1 EEGSLSDRQILL
13 SRLLDAVKQC
23 QIRYGGRKEL
33 ATESDSRVVNLCT
46 QFEAVLQ
53 HGMKKSKG
61 LSSIRQVSEI
71 VKGLNLWNA
80 DSDYVFW
87 HYVRTHLTK
96 HELERYL
103 VLRHVTSDEGRG
115 RAWLRSALNE
125 HALERYMHMLLAD
138 PSHLSQFYDE
148 DAFLMDQESSSMLPT
163 MSAGLG
169 SILFAINI
177 DNPDL
182 NPPESSVVVRAP
194 TQASLSNPRP
204 VIARALV
211 DVKRKKK
218 RRKPRSNVVSFD
230 DDDEEDDCVTDD
242 RQGLLPLA
250 ASGRCWQYFR
260 HHSCFSA
267 PATCVSSP
275 VATEFPPAITL
286 QTEPPQDE
294 NAADNGVGD
303 KAAED
308 AQSIESLSP
317 SDVATDGN
325 VSDEPGARSGGVRH
339 ARAQPNERIKTWSG
353 STESS
358 ESPRRDIPSSVSS
371 SPQSGRECGGS
382 SFQPSALTPILDM
395 SIGDLIPIGH
405 PPEEAPCPEDSLYIP
420 SYSEDTETA
429 AAALA
434 LAQNVS
440 SLALNA
446 TTPEQQASV
455 KVADSAPDMT
465 SATPEELKQAL
476 LLITQR
482 VKDVE
487 QENSSLKRLLEREA
501 ELNTKF
507 RNDALEAEKA
517 AVERTDKQDSKIQTL
532 TRERELAK
540 NWARPNIANKG
551 IKLKRN
557 DVGAALQSMVGEVEP
572 AIPDPKPYID
582 HQFEASEYEKKLVQV
597 AEMHG
602 ELMEFNERL
611 HRLLLFRETTIRRM
625 REELTDLR
633 GPLPDENQTSDDDNL
648 SITSDYDASSQTA
661 SRPLINIW
669 IPSAF
674 LAGHRSDAFHVYQ
687 VYVRIRDDEW
697 NVYRRYSQFYA
708 LHKALRKNNPIV
720 NSFDF
725 PPKKSIGNK
734 DAKVVEERRKR
745 LQRYLRCVL
754 NWMAQTSTELLDSP
768 DKHTLVALLPFFRE
782 QDPVNPRARSSR
794 RCHQR
799 LRVPPHSAGGS
810 SGQSSHLQQ
819 QQASVPHYMGH

>member
-1 EEGSLSDRQILL
+1 M
-13 SRLLDAVKQC
+13 LDHNGDKC
-23 QIRYGGRKEL
+23 QIRFGGRKEL

-61 LSSIRQVSEI
+61 LKIAARTPEI
-71 VKGLNLWNA
+71 GRYLASLQLLRTIPKP
-80 DSDYVFW
+80 VFW
-87 HYVRTHLTK
+87 HFVRTHLTK

-138 PSHLSQFYDE
+138 PGHLSGSETILFYTLFQCYRTKCYE
-148 DAFLMDQESSSMLPT
+148 C
-163 MSAGLG
+163 LG

-194 TQASLSNPRP
+194 AQASEPRP
-204 VIARALV
+204 VIARPMV

-230 DDDEEDDCVTDD
+230 DEEDDTDD
-242 RQGLLPLA
+242 RQAPLP
-250 ASGRCWQYFR
+250 YY
-260 HHSCFSA
+260 HSCFSA

-275 VATEFPPAITL
+275 VAAEFPPAIAL
-286 QTEPPQDE
+286 QPESPRDE
-294 NAADNGVGD
+294 EAALGT
-303 KAAED
+303 AAED
-308 AQSIESLSP
+308 ARSVESLSP

-325 VSDEPGARSGGVRH
+325 VSDEPGPRSGGPLGSGS
-339 ARAQPNERIKTWSG
+339 QPQERIKTWSG

-358 ESPRRDIPSSVSS
+358 DSPRRDIPSSVSS
-371 SPQSGRECGGS
+371 SPLSGRECGGS

-405 PPEEAPCPEDSLYIP
+405 PPKEAHAEDVPYIP
-420 SYSEDTETA
+420 SYSEDTESA

-434 LAQNVS
+434 LAQN
-440 SLALNA
+440 LALDA
-446 TTPEQQASV
+446 TTPHQPTAVE
-455 KVADSAPDMT
+455 DSAPDTT
-465 SATPEELKQAL
+465 SATPEELRQAL
-476 LLITQR
+476 LVVTQH

-501 ELNTKF
+501 ELNAKL
-507 RNDALEAEKA
+507 RADALETEKA
-517 AVERTDKQDSKIQTL
+517 VGERTDRQDSKIQTL
-532 TRERELAK
+532 TRENELLK
-540 NWARPNIANKG
+540 HQLKKYIAAVQL
-551 IKLKRN
+551 LKR
-557 DVGAALQSMVGEVEP
+557 DGLAAHQSLQNMVGEVEP
-572 AIPDPKPYID
+572 AIPEPKAFID
-582 HQFEASEYEKKLVQV
+582 HRFEAGEYEKKLVQV

-611 HRLLLFRETTIRRM
+611 HRLLLFRETTIRRL

-708 LHKALRKNNPIV
+708 LHKALRKSNPV
-720 NSFDF
+720 VGSFDF

-754 NWMAQTSTELLDSP
+754 NWMAQTSSELLESP
-768 DKHTLVALLPFFRE
+768 DKSTLVALLPFFRE
-782 QDPVNPRARSSR
+782 QDPVNPRARTSR
-794 RCHQR
+794 RSHQR
-799 LRVPPHSAGGS
+799 LRVPAHSSGGS
-810 SGQSSHLQQ
+810 SGTPSHPQQ
-819 QQASVPHYMGH
+819 QTPVPHYMGH

>member
-1 EEGSLSDRQILL
+1 MNEEGGLSDRQILL

-23 QIRYGGRKEL
+23 QIRFGGRKEL

-71 VKGLNLWNA
+71 VRGLNLWNA

-87 HYVRTHLTK
+87 HFVRTHLTK

-138 PSHLSQFYDE
+138 PGHLSQFYE
-148 DAFLMDQESSSMLPT
+148 ESAFLMDQETSSVLPT

-194 TQASLSNPRP
+194 AQASEPRP
-204 VIARALV
+204 VIARPMV

-230 DDDEEDDCVTDD
+230 DEEDDTDD
-242 RQGLLPLA
+242 R
-250 ASGRCWQYFR
+250 YY
-260 HHSCFSA
+260 HSCFSA

-275 VATEFPPAITL
+275 VAAEFPPAIAL
-286 QTEPPQDE
+286 QPESPRDE
-294 NAADNGVGD
+294 EAALGT
-303 KAAED
+303 AAED
-308 AQSIESLSP
+308 ARSVESLTP

-325 VSDEPGARSGGVRH
+325 VSDEPGPRSGGPLGSGS
-339 ARAQPNERIKTWSG
+339 QPQERIKTWSG

-358 ESPRRDIPSSVSS
+358 DSPRRDIPSSVSS
-371 SPQSGRECGGS
+371 SPLSGRECGGS

-405 PPEEAPCPEDSLYIP
+405 PPKEAHALDEGEAPTTTWVPSRPAAEDVPYIP
-420 SYSEDTETA
+420 SYSEDTESA

-434 LAQNVS
+434 LAQN
-440 SLALNA
+440 LALDAA
-446 TTPEQQASV
+446 TPHQPTAVE
-455 KVADSAPDMT
+455 DSAPDTT
-465 SATPEELKQAL
+465 SATPEELRQAL
-476 LLITQR
+476 LVVTQH

-501 ELNTKF
+501 ELNAKL
-507 RNDALEAEKA
+507 RADALETEKA
-517 AVERTDKQDSKIQTL
+517 VGERTDKQDAKIQTL
-532 TRERELAK
+532 TRENELLK
-540 NWARPNIANKG
+540 HQLKKYIAAVQL
-551 IKLKRN
+551 LKR
-557 DVGAALQSMVGEVEP
+557 DGLAAHQSLQNMVGEVEP
-572 AIPDPKPYID
+572 AIPEPKAFID
-582 HQFEASEYEKKLVQV
+582 HRFEAGEYEKKLVQV

-611 HRLLLFRETTIRRM
+611 HRLLLFRETTIRRL

-708 LHKALRKNNPIV
+708 LHKALRKSNPV
-720 NSFDF
+720 VGSFDF

-754 NWMAQTSTELLDSP
+754 NWMAQTSSELLESP
-768 DKHTLVALLPFFRE
+768 DKSTLVTLLPFFRE
-782 QDPVNPRARSSR
+782 QDPVNPRARTSR
-794 RCHQR
+794 RSHQR
-799 LRVPPHSAGGS
+799 LRVPAHSSGGS
-810 SGQSSHLQQ
+810 SGTPSHPQQ
-819 QQASVPHYMGH
+819 QTPVPHYMGH